1 MALARHSHFLAH
13 SSNVNCLRF
22 GRKSGQVAATG
33 GDDNMVN
40 LWRMREK
47 ETKNIMSLSGHQSA
61 VESIVFDPAERK
73 VVAGSQAG
81 SIKVFDLEAGKVS
94 RTLKGHMASTTTV
107 DYHLYGDYVASGS
120 RDTIVKVWDLRTKS
134 CMQTFK
140 GHSSEVTAVSFTP
153 DGRWLTS
160 GDQDGVIKIWDLTAG
175 RLLHEFPDHGGAITS
190 LEFNPEEFIL
200 VSSSADRTVR
210 FWDVQEFALIGVT
223 PVDNATTTSMCH
235 TVAEPY
241 SGKYLFCCSQE
252 SIRVWSYETAIECH
266 DSVVMPRQKELGC
279 VEIHADTTMTQDMKL
294 MGGCI
299 QDAFVSVWVLDV
311 MQIQPFHRKSSNSS
325 DHRAVE
331 SKNNSRPPSARA
343 VTPST
348 SMPVQQQPMAR
359 LSAAPSPVSMPA
371 QVMPGS
377 RGASQGSANGSAD
390 FPGGLSRAR
399 TPMMGEQVSRDLNHR
414 DVTSSRPTTPGV
426 LVAPP
431 SAESIPRPVR
441 RADDPRQ
448 SVEAPRP
455 VSARLGTPSD
465 EVTHRPKSSSEAF
478 EPALPPTA
486 LPAQRHEE
494 ALVTSDYVMELRC
507 GMDTCVKAFKSRQK
521 CLQQLLVHW
530 EKGCLHDG
538 LRYISELPRGK
549 REAVLVDVL
558 RITDL
563 QALGVDLEACVL
575 LLPLIVEVL
584 ESKFELY
591 LSIGIDSGHKLF
603 DAFSP
608 IVKDA
613 RDARQFRSRAINLAG
628 EERAQR
634 CNACDAY
641 FQEMQQRVQQ
651 LSETGSYSSSPSLQ
665 SKVQTFARALDGL
678 YR

>member
-33 GDDNMVN
+33 GDDNLVN
-40 LWRMREK
+40 VWRMREK

-61 VESIVFDPAERK
+61 VESIVFDPAEHK

-81 SIKVFDLEAGKVS
+81 SIKVFDLEAGKVN
-94 RTLKGHMASTTTV
+94 RTLKGHMASTIAV

-200 VSSSADRTVR
+200 VSSAADRTVR

-223 PVDNATTTSMCH
+223 PVDNATTTSMSH
-235 TVAEPY
+235 TVTEPY

-252 SIRVWSYETAIECH
+252 AIRVWSYETAIECH
-266 DSVVMPRQKELGC
+266 DSVLMPRQKELGH

-311 MQIQPFHRKSSNSS
+311 MQMRPFNRTSSN
-325 DHRAVE
+325 
-331 SKNNSRPPSARA
+331 NNDDGAAEVRGTSRVQAAREPIPSAPDPVEHHEARSA
-343 VTPST
+343 VVATPANAPATDLPASRDVADVA
-348 SMPVQQQPMAR
+348 SQAKPPVQR
-359 LSAAPSPVSMPA
+359 
-371 QVMPGS
+371 
-377 RGASQGSANGSAD
+377 
-390 FPGGLSRAR
+390 
-399 TPMMGEQVSRDLNHR
+399 EQVSRDFSN
-414 DVTSSRPTTPGV
+414 VACIRPATPGV
-426 LVAPP
+426 LVPP
-431 SAESIPRPVR
+431 PPVESIPRPVR
-441 RADDPRQ
+441 RTEVPHQ
-448 SVEAPRP
+448 SVEAARP
-455 VSARLGTPSD
+455 VSAKLGTPA
-465 EVTHRPKSSSEAF
+465 PQQSEGLATVH
-478 EPALPPTA
+478 ESAVDPPSLPTEK
-486 LPAQRHEE
+486 HEKE
-494 ALVTSDYVMELRC
+494 LRTSDFVMELRC
-507 GMDTCVKAFKSRQK
+507 GMDTCIKAFKARQK
-521 CLQQLLVHW
+521 CVQQLLVHW
-530 EKGCLHDG
+530 EKGRLHDG
-538 LRYISELPRGK
+538 LRYIGELPKGK
-549 REAVLVDVL
+549 REAILVDML

-563 QALGVDLEACVL
+563 QSLGVDLEACVL

-584 ESKFELY
+584 DSKFELY
-591 LSIGIDSGHKLF
+591 LSVGVDSGHKLF

-613 RDARQFRSRAINLAG
+613 RDSRQYRSRAINLAG

-634 CNACDAY
+634 CNACDVY
-641 FQEMQQRVQQ
+641 FQEMKQRMQH
-651 LSETGSYSSSPSLQ
+651 LADTCRYSSLQ
-665 SKVQTFARALDGL
+665 TKINTLSRALGDF
-678 YR
+678 YT

>member
-33 GDDNMVN
+33 GDDNLVN

-61 VESIVFDPAERK
+61 VESIVFDPAEHK

-81 SIKVFDLEAGKVS
+81 SIKVFDLEAGKVN

-140 GHSSEVTAVSFTP
+140 GHSSELTAVSFTP

-200 VSSSADRTVR
+200 VSSAADRTVR

-223 PVDNATTTSMCH
+223 PVDNATTTSMSH
-235 TVAEPY
+235 TVTEPY

-252 SIRVWSYETAIECH
+252 AIRVWSYETAIECH
-266 DSVVMPRQKELGC
+266 DSVMMPHQKELGHM
-279 VEIHADTTMTQDMKL
+279 EIHADTTMTQDMKL

-311 MQIQPFHRKSSNSS
+311 MQMRPFNRTSSSNN
-325 DHRAVE
+325 DHGATEVRGT
-331 SKNNSRPPSARA
+331 SRPLSARGPTPSAPDPVEHREGRSAAA
-343 VTPST
+343 VTPAS
-348 SMPVQQQPMAR
+348 V
-359 LSAAPSPVSMPA
+359 PA
-371 QVMPGS
+371 TDLPAS
-377 RGASQGSANGSAD
+377 RSVCQGSATGSSN
-390 FPGGLSRAR
+390 FPDGVSQAK
-399 TPMMGEQVSRDLNHR
+399 PPAQMEQVSRDFSN
-414 DVTSSRPTTPGV
+414 VGCTRPATPGV
-426 LVAPP
+426 LVPP
-431 SAESIPRPVR
+431 SQAEPIPRPVR
-441 RADDPRQ
+441 RSEESRQ
-448 SVEAPRP
+448 SVEAARLG
-455 VSARLGTPSD
+455 SARLGTPAPQQSEGPA
-465 EVTHRPKSSSEAF
+465 EVNESAVHPPS
-478 EPALPPTA
+478 LPTE
-486 LPAQRHEE
+486 RHEKE
-494 ALVTSDYVMELRC
+494 LVTSDFVMELRC
-507 GMDTCVKAFKSRQK
+507 GMDTCIKAFKARQK
-521 CLQQLLVHW
+521 CVQQLLVHW
-530 EKGCLHDG
+530 EKGHLHDG
-538 LRYISELPRGK
+538 LRYISELPKGK

-563 QALGVDLEACVL
+563 QSLGVDLEACVL

-591 LSIGIDSGHKLF
+591 LSVGVDSGHKLF

-613 RDARQFRSRAINLAG
+613 RDARQYRSRAINLAG

-634 CNACDAY
+634 CNACGVY
-641 FQEMQQRVQQ
+641 FQEMQQRVQH
-651 LSETGSYSSSPSLQ
+651 LAETCSYSSLQ
-665 SKVQTFARALDGL
+665 SKINTLARALGNF
-678 YR
+678 YSQ

>member
-61 VESIVFDPAERK
+61 VESVVFDPAERK

-94 RTLKGHMASTTTV
+94 RTLKGHMASTTTL

-140 GHSSEVTAVSFTP
+140 GHASEVTAVSFTP

-175 RLLHEFPDHGGAITS
+175 RLLREFPDHGGAVTS

-200 VSSSADRTVR
+200 VSSAADRTVR

-252 SIRVWSYETAIECH
+252 AIRVWSYENAIECH
-266 DSVVMPRQKELGC
+266 DSVMMPRQKDLGY
-279 VEIHADTTMTQDMKL
+279 VEMHADTTMTQDMKL

-311 MQIQPFHRKSSNSS
+311 MQMRPFNRKNSQIGDQRATEARSSSN
-325 DHRAVE
+325 
-331 SKNNSRPPSARA
+331 RPPSSRA
-343 VTPST
+343 VTPPA
-348 SMPVQQQPMAR
+348 PVPIAQAIVRPPTATP
-359 LSAAPSPVSMPA
+359 AEAPVVTGP
-371 QVMPGS
+371 
-377 RGASQGSANGSAD
+377 RGASRGSVNGSND
-390 FPGGLSRAR
+390 FPHGLVRAR
-399 TPMMGEQVSRDLNHR
+399 TPVLGQQTRGVSCQDEISN
-414 DVTSSRPTTPGV
+414 RPSTPGA
-426 LVAPP
+426 LVPP
-431 SAESIPRPVR
+431 FQGESIPRPVR
-441 RADDPRQ
+441 RAEDSRASVSSRQ
-448 SVEAPRP
+448 ATPIHAEPQQVEQPQEVIETSVLSHPPQPPEK
-455 VSARLGTPSD
+455 
-465 EVTHRPKSSSEAF
+465 EVA
-478 EPALPPTA
+478 
-486 LPAQRHEE
+486 
-494 ALVTSDYVMELRC
+494 TSDFVMELRC
-507 GMDTCVKAFKSRQK
+507 GMDTCVKAFKARQK
-521 CLQQLLVHW
+521 CVQQLLVHW
-530 EKGCLHDG
+530 EKGRLHDG
-538 LRYISELPRGK
+538 LRYIAELPRGK
-549 REAVLVDVL
+549 REAVVVDVL
-558 RITDL
+558 RTTDL
-563 QALGVDLEACVL
+563 QSLGVDLEACVL
-575 LLPLIVEVL
+575 LLPLIVDVL

-591 LSIGIDSGHKLF
+591 LSVGIDSGQKLF

-613 RDARQFRSRAINLAG
+613 RDARQYRSRAINLAG

-634 CNACDAY
+634 CKACDAY
-641 FQEMQQRVQQ
+641 FQEMQQRVHHLAKTCT
-651 LSETGSYSSSPSLQ
+651 LSSLQ
-665 SKVQTFARALDGL
+665 NKVHGFARALGEF
-678 YR
+678 YGG

>member
-61 VESIVFDPAERK
+61 VESVVFDPAERK

-160 GDQDGVIKIWDLTAG
+160 GEQDGVIKIWDLTAG
-175 RLLHEFPDHGGAITS
+175 RLLREFPDHGGAITS

-235 TVAEPY
+235 TVTEPY

-252 SIRVWSYETAIECH
+252 AIRVWSYETAIECH
-266 DSVVMPRQKELGC
+266 DSVAMPRQKDMGC
-279 VEIHADTTMTQDMKL
+279 VETHADTTMTQDMKL

-299 QDAFVSVWVLDV
+299 QDAFVSHSGTNNNV
-311 MQIQPFHRKSSNSS
+311 NG
-325 DHRAVE
+325 VE
-331 SKNNSRPPSARA
+331 
-343 VTPST
+343 
-348 SMPVQQQPMAR
+348 
-359 LSAAPSPVSMPA
+359 
-371 QVMPGS
+371 G
-377 RGASQGSANGSAD
+377 
-390 FPGGLSRAR
+390 
-399 TPMMGEQVSRDLNHR
+399 
-414 DVTSSRPTTPGV
+414 
-426 LVAPP
+426 
-431 SAESIPRPVR
+431 
-441 RADDPRQ
+441 
-448 SVEAPRP
+448 
-455 VSARLGTPSD
+455 
-465 EVTHRPKSSSEAF
+465 
-478 EPALPPTA
+478 
-486 LPAQRHEE
+486 
-494 ALVTSDYVMELRC
+494 
-507 GMDTCVKAFKSRQK
+507 
-521 CLQQLLVHW
+521 
-530 EKGCLHDG
+530 
-538 LRYISELPRGK
+538 
-549 REAVLVDVL
+549 
-558 RITDL
+558 
-563 QALGVDLEACVL
+563 ACVL
-575 LLPLIVEVL
+575 LLPLIAEVL
-584 ESKFELY
+584 DSKFELY
-591 LSIGIDSGHKLF
+591 LSVGIDSGRKLF
-603 DAFSP
+603 DVFSP
-608 IVKDA
+608 VVKGA
-613 RDARQFRSRAINLAG
+613 RDARQYRSREINLAG

-641 FQEMQQRVQQ
+641 FQEIQQRLQH
-651 LSETGSYSSSPSLQ
+651 LDNTCLYSSLQ
-665 SKVQTFARALDGL
+665 AKTHAFAEVLNDFSRL
-678 YR
+678 

>member
-33 GDDNMVN
+33 GDDNLVN
-40 LWRMREK
+40 LWRLREK

-61 VESIVFDPAERK
+61 VESIVFDPAEHK

-81 SIKVFDLEAGKVS
+81 SIKVFDLEAGKVD

-107 DYHLYGDYVASGS
+107 DFHLYGDYVASGS

-160 GDQDGVIKIWDLTAG
+160 GDQEGVIKIWDLTAG

-200 VSSSADRTVR
+200 VSSAADRTVR

-223 PVDNATTTSMCH
+223 PVDNAATTSMSH
-235 TVAEPY
+235 TVTEPY

-252 SIRVWSYETAIECH
+252 AIRVWSYETAIECH
-266 DSVVMPRQKELGC
+266 DSVMMPRQKELGH

-311 MQIQPFHRKSSNSS
+311 RQMRPFSRTSSNNT
-325 DHRAVE
+325 DHGATEARGT
-331 SKNNSRPPSARA
+331 SKPLSVRDPTPSAPEPVEQPVA
-343 VTPST
+343 KPVDTPTTHLPASR
-348 SMPVQQQPMAR
+348 SASRESGNGSSNGPVAEATRPVCAR
-359 LSAAPSPVSMPA
+359 LDTPAPAEDLP
-371 QVMPGS
+371 
-377 RGASQGSANGSAD
+377 SQ
-390 FPGGLSRAR
+390 RK
-399 TPMMGEQVSRDLNHR
+399 EQ
-414 DVTSSRPTTPGV
+414 DV
-426 LVAPP
+426 
-431 SAESIPRPVR
+431 
-441 RADDPRQ
+441 
-448 SVEAPRP
+448 
-455 VSARLGTPSD
+455 
-465 EVTHRPKSSSEAF
+465 
-478 EPALPPTA
+478 
-486 LPAQRHEE
+486 
-494 ALVTSDYVMELRC
+494 VTSDFVMELRC
-507 GMDTCVKAFKSRQK
+507 GMDTCIKAFKARQK
-521 CLQQLLVHW
+521 CVQQLLVHW
-530 EKGCLHDG
+530 GKGHLHDG
-538 LRYISELPRGK
+538 LRYIGELPKGK

-563 QALGVDLEACVL
+563 KLLGVDLEACVL
-575 LLPLIVEVL
+575 LLPLIVEIL

-591 LSIGIDSGHKLF
+591 LSIGIDSGRKLF

-608 IVKDA
+608 MVKNA
-613 RDARQFRSRAINLAG
+613 RDARQYRSRAINLAG

-634 CNACDAY
+634 CNTCDVY
-641 FQEMQQRVQQ
+641 FQEMEQRVQQ
-651 LSETGSYSSSPSLQ
+651 LVETCSYSSLQ
-665 SKVQTFARALDGL
+665 SKINTLARALGDHFSH
-678 YR
+678 

>member
-61 VESIVFDPAERK
+61 VESVVFDPAERK

-175 RLLHEFPDHGGAITS
+175 RLLREFPDHGGAITS

-200 VSSSADRTVR
+200 VSSAADRTVR

-252 SIRVWSYETAIECH
+252 AIRVWSYETAIECH
-266 DSVVMPRQKELGC
+266 DSVMMPRQKDLGY
-279 VEIHADTTMTQDMKL
+279 VEMHADTTMTQDMKL

-311 MQIQPFHRKSSNSS
+311 MQMRPFNRKNSQSS
-325 DHRAVE
+325 DQRAAE
-331 SKNNSRPPSARA
+331 ARSRPPSARA
-343 VTPST
+343 VTPSAPA
-348 SMPVQQQPMAR
+348 PVTRPPTATPTEALVVAGTR
-359 LSAAPSPVSMPA
+359 DV
-371 QVMPGS
+371 S
-377 RGASQGSANGSAD
+377 RGSGNGNAN
-390 FPGGLSRAR
+390 FPDNL
-399 TPMMGEQVSRDLNHR
+399 
-414 DVTSSRPTTPGV
+414 
-426 LVAPP
+426 
-431 SAESIPRPVR
+431 
-441 RADDPRQ
+441 
-448 SVEAPRP
+448 APRP
-455 VSARLGTPSD
+455 VSARQATPIHTEPQQVESPPEAVETPTPSLAQQ
-465 EVTHRPKSSSEAF
+465 RP
-478 EPALPPTA
+478 
-486 LPAQRHEE
+486 EE
-494 ALVTSDYVMELRC
+494 EFATSDFVMELRC
-507 GMDTCVKAFKSRQK
+507 GMDTCVKAFKARQK
-521 CLQQLLVHW
+521 CVQQLLIHW
-530 EKGCLHDG
+530 EKGRLHDG
-538 LRYISELPRGK
+538 LRYIAELPRGK
-549 REAVLVDVL
+549 REAVVVDVL

-563 QALGVDLEACVL
+563 QSLGMDLEACVL

-591 LSIGIDSGHKLF
+591 LSVGIDSGQKLF

-613 RDARQFRSRAINLAG
+613 RDARQYRSRAINLAG

-641 FQEMQQRVQQ
+641 FQEMQQRVHR
-651 LSETGSYSSSPSLQ
+651 LAEICNYSSLQ
-665 SKVQTFARALDGL
+665 NKVNVFARSLGDFYG
-678 YR
+678 R

>member
-33 GDDNMVN
+33 GDDNLVN
-40 LWRMREK
+40 LWRLREK

-61 VESIVFDPAERK
+61 VESIVFDPAEHK

-81 SIKVFDLEAGKVS
+81 SIKVFDLEAGKVD

-107 DYHLYGDYVASGS
+107 DFHLYGDYVASGS

-160 GDQDGVIKIWDLTAG
+160 GDQEGVIKIWDLTAG

-200 VSSSADRTVR
+200 VSSAADRTVR

-223 PVDNATTTSMCH
+223 PVDNAATTSMSH
-235 TVAEPY
+235 TVTEPY

-252 SIRVWSYETAIECH
+252 AIRVWSYETAIECH
-266 DSVVMPRQKELGC
+266 DSVMMPRQKELGH

-311 MQIQPFHRKSSNSS
+311 RQMRPFSRTSSNNT
-325 DHRAVE
+325 DHGATEARGT
-331 SKNNSRPPSARA
+331 SKPLSVRDPTPSAPEPVEQPVA
-343 VTPST
+343 KPVDTPTTHLPAS
-348 SMPVQQQPMAR
+348 R
-359 LSAAPSPVSMPA
+359 SA
-371 QVMPGS
+371 S
-377 RGASQGSANGSAD
+377 RESGNGSSNGPVGAFRTETRVQREHVSCD
-390 FPGGLSRAR
+390 ISNVACAR
-399 TPMMGEQVSRDLNHR
+399 PA
-414 DVTSSRPTTPGV
+414 TPGV
-426 LVAPP
+426 LVSPLP
-431 SAESIPRPVR
+431 AESTPRPVR
-441 RADDPRQ
+441 QAEDSRQ
-448 SVEAPRP
+448 SAEATRP
-455 VSARLGTPSD
+455 VCARLDTP
-465 EVTHRPKSSSEAF
+465 A
-478 EPALPPTA
+478 PAEDLPS
-486 LPAQRHEE
+486 QRKEQDV
-494 ALVTSDYVMELRC
+494 VTSDFVMELRC
-507 GMDTCVKAFKSRQK
+507 GMDTCIKAFKARQK
-521 CLQQLLVHW
+521 CVQQLLVHW
-530 EKGCLHDG
+530 GKGHLHDG
-538 LRYISELPRGK
+538 LRYIGELPKGK

-563 QALGVDLEACVL
+563 KLLGVDLEACVL
-575 LLPLIVEVL
+575 LLPLIVEIL

-591 LSIGIDSGHKLF
+591 LSIGIDSGRKLF

-608 IVKDA
+608 MVKNA
-613 RDARQFRSRAINLAG
+613 RDARQYRSRAINLAG

-634 CNACDAY
+634 CNTCDVY
-641 FQEMQQRVQQ
+641 FQEMEQRVQQ
-651 LSETGSYSSSPSLQ
+651 LVETCSYSSLQ
-665 SKVQTFARALDGL
+665 SKINTLARALGDHFSH
-678 YR
+678 